1 MHATQTPL
9 ETPGMSVLAK
19 GYDPGITPKF
29 DAPWMDVFKTLG
41 GQIIGTVIAA
51 LVVVV
56 VIAAVLWV
64 VSKLGGSGAGQTMG
78 LKALLIA
85 MVAAAIIGS
94 AGGAIAWFSGFQ
106 LFG

>member
-1 MHATQTPL
+1 MNAIYSAATGAGASL
-9 ETPGMSVLAK
+9 LAK

-29 DAPWMDVFKTLG
+29 DAPWMSVLRTLG
-41 GQIIGTVIAA
+41 GQIVGTVIALL
-51 LVVVV
+51 LVVM

-64 VSKLGGSGAGQTMG
+64 ISKLGGSGSGQTMG
-78 LKALLIA
+78 LKALLISL
-85 MVAAAIIGS
+85 VAAAIIGS